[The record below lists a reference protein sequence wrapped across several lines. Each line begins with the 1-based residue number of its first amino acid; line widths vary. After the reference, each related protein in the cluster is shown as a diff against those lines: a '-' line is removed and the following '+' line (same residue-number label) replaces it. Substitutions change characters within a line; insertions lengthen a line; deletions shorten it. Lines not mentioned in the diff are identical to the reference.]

1 MMEISVVDYG
11 SGNLRSVA
19 KAIERSMAEADILGQ
34 VRVTADRGHIQ
45 NSDRIVLPGVGAFA
59 DCQAGIRAIPGLWQ
73 VLDDAVKIQ
82 GKPLLGI
89 CVGMQ
94 LLSEVGHEFG
104 DTPGFGWVKGEVR
117 MISPSDKRL
126 KIPHM
131 GWNNLIFCDQPHPL
145 LDGIKEGA
153 HAYFVHSF
161 AFQCT
166 NPAGQLVSVDYGG
179 PITAAVGQGN
189 VVGTQFHPEKSQA
202 VGLRFLT
209 NFLKWKP

>member
-1 MMEISVVDYG
+1 MEISVVDYG

-19 KAIERSMAEADILGQ
+19 KAIERAMAEADVLGQ
-34 VRVTADRGHIQ
+34 VRVTSDRSHIQ

-73 VLDDAVKIQ
+73 DLDDAVKIQ

-94 LLSEVGHEFG
+94 LLSDVGREFG
-104 DTPGFGWVKGEVR
+104 DTPGFGWIKGEVR
-117 MISPSDKRL
+117 PISHLDKRL

-131 GWNNLIFCDQPHPL
+131 GWNNLTFCDQPHPL
-145 LDGIKEGA
+145 LEGIKEGA

-161 AFQCT
+161 AFQLT
-166 NPAGQLVSVDYGG
+166 DSAEQLASVDYGG
-179 PITAAVGQGN
+179 PITAAVGHEN
-189 VVGTQFHPEKSQA
+189 VAGTQFHPEKSQA
-202 VGLRFLT
+202 VGLRFLI
-209 NFLKWKP
+209 NFLRWKP